1 MSIVF
6 NIILDFF
13 ISDWYCIAKG
23 GLKMNSRIK
32 EIRKENGLT
41 QSEFADII
49 GLSQSGVSWIEQPGS
64 NVDATVIKSICKTFH
79 INEEWLKTGEG
90 CKTEND
96 VEDEYTRA
104 VVEIDKGDPKAR
116 QAILDYWQLTDENKK
131 LFWKF
136 VDTFIKK

>member
-1 MSIVF
+1 
-6 NIILDFF
+6 
-13 ISDWYCIAKG
+13 
-23 GLKMNSRIK
+23 MNSRIK

-64 NVDATVIKSICKTFH
+64 NVDAAVIKSICKNFN
-79 INEEWLKTGEG
+79 INEEWLKTGDG
-90 CKTEND
+90 CKTD
-96 VEDEYTRA
+96 SVVEDEYTRA

-116 QAILDYWQLTDENKK
+116 QAILDYWHLTDENKK

-136 VDTFIKK
+136 IDTFIKK